1 MEFSSTQPIYL
12 QIVNWVLEQILSE
25 NWKAGE
31 KVMSVREL
39 AVHFEVNANTV
50 MRSYDYLQNNQ
61 ILMNKRGIGFFVA
74 ENAVEIIKTLRK
86 KQFMEEEV
94 PVFLKHLRLLDID
107 IQEIINLYN
116 VNSVKTPEIN
126 ER

>member
-39 AVHFEVNANTV
+39 AVHFEVNSNTV

-116 VNSVKTPEIN
+116 VNSVKISEIN

>member
-116 VNSVKTPEIN
+116 VNSVKISEIN